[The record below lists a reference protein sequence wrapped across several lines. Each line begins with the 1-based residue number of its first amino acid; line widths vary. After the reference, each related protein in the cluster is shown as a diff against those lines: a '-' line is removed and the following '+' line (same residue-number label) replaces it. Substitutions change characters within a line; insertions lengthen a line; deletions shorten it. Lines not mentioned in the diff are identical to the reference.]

1 MAFKKDSWLVRG
13 VLIVAVAAFV
23 AVSVLGVISS
33 NRAERGAS
41 TAATQTPGSDETA
54 RLQGEIN
61 GYTAVLGREPNNQTA
76 LRGLIDAKAT
86 LGDLEGTV
94 EPLERLAEL
103 NPTVPEYSIVLA
115 QTKQQLQDL
124 EGAAQ
129 SYRRVL
135 TQNPG
140 NVPALDGLVQLL
152 VSQERTEAAVGLL
165 RDTLATADQSNELTP
180 GSVDKLSVKLLLGQ
194 VYAAQKN
201 YDEALSI
208 YDETIAE
215 AKAASPTQP
224 DFRPTLAKALVL
236 KEQGNDAAADPLFE
250 EALALAPTQYKD
262 GVRQLISKS
271 TAPADAEAVTPETAG
286 TGTDETDATAVDEP
300 APVAPTVP

>member
-33 NRAERGAS
+33 NQAERGSS
-41 TAATQTPGSDETA
+41 TAAATAPGADETT

-76 LRGLIDAKAT
+76 LRGLIEAKAA

-129 SYRRVL
+129 IYRQVL

-140 NVPALDGLVQLL
+140 SVQALEGLAQLL
-152 VSQERTEAAVGLL
+152 VAQGRTEAAVGLL
-165 RDTLATADQSNELTP
+165 RDTLATADQSNELNP

-194 VYAAQKN
+194 AYAASQN
-201 YDEALSI
+201 YDEALKI

-215 AKAASPTQP
+215 AQAASPTQP

-236 KEQGNDAAADPLFE
+236 KEQGNDAVAAPLFD

-262 GVRQLISKS
+262 GVRQLINQS
-271 TAPADAEAVTPETAG
+271 TAPAEAEAVSPEAIDEAIETPEEA
-286 TGTDETDATAVDEP
+286 AVDDE
-300 APVAPTVP
+300 